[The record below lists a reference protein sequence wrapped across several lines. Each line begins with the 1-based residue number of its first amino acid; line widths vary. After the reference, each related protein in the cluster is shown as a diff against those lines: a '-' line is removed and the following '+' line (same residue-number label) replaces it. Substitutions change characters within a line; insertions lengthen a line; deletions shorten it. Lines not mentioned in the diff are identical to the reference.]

1 MRAYYSDSLG
11 SFLRTD
17 AAQVR
22 SALADRSEMPPTDE
36 QKRAWQE
43 QLVIMAREL
52 RKLDCDNGNGS
63 GHVYLEFVIPR
74 MGKRADAVIIYGGV
88 VFVLEFKIGEGQ
100 YRRADMDQCT
110 DYAVDLKNFHEGS
123 HDKPILPI
131 LVASGAGATAY
142 GLDRQPDGVFGVVR
156 SDGSNLSEIIH
167 AAAEMHAGR
176 APIDP
181 LEWEDSA
188 YKPTPTIIEAARALY
203 NNHDVRDIT
212 RSEAGAENLTS
223 TKSAVEGV
231 IEYSK
236 KNGRKSICFVTGI
249 PGAGKTLVGLNLTV
263 KPRDGTSSYSGGGG
277 GGGGWGRGGG
287 GGDNDGNDAGSIFLS
302 GNGPLVNVLR
312 EALARDKYDRERS
325 NRARDPTLARVTKR
339 EAYREAAAIIQPVRE
354 FITEAMD
361 SDRPP
366 HERVVVF
373 DEAQRAWSRKELD
386 RFMKKRK
393 GREIGMSQPEYVI
406 SAMDRHRDWAVLVCL
421 VGGGQEINHG
431 EAGLPEWFDSVRRSH
446 PGWDVYVSPEI
457 NGEEYLGR
465 NYDDGRGRI
474 EDMLGGIRPRYRAE
488 LHLATSIRSFRSR
501 HVSEFIRLLLDL
513 DAGAAGS
520 TLSGIGRY
528 PIMVTRDFGRAKRW
542 LQRRARGTERFGI
555 VAAAK
560 SYRLR
565 PHGIYVE
572 LTPKATHWFLN
583 PPDDPRSSN
592 GLEYVA
598 TEFEIQGLELDWVC
612 VAWDADLR
620 YTEDGWNYKEF
631 VGDRWNNIHK
641 DHKQR
646 YLKNA
651 YRVLLTRAR
660 QGMVIFVPP
669 GDDRDGTR
677 DPGYYDRTYEYLRGI
692 GIPELA
698 CQEVA
703 SR

>member
-1 MRAYYSDSLG
+1 MRAYYSDSLE
-11 SFLRTD
+11 SFLGTD
-17 AAQVR
+17 AARVR
-22 SALADRSEMPPTDE
+22 AVLADRSEMPPTDE
-36 QKRAWQE
+36 QKRAWRG
-43 QLVIMAREL
+43 QLDIMAREL
-52 RKLDCDNGNGS
+52 RELGGG

-74 MGKRADAVIIYGGV
+74 MGKRADAVMVYGGV
-88 VFVLEFKIGEGQ
+88 IFVLEFKIGESQ

-123 HDKPILPI
+123 HDKPILPV
-131 LVASGAGATAY
+131 LVASGAGAAGY
-142 GLDRQPDGVFGVVR
+142 SLDRHPNEVFEVVC
-156 SDGSNLSEIIH
+156 SDGSNLSEIIR
-167 AAAEMHAGR
+167 AAAGTHADR
-176 APIDP
+176 APISP
-181 LEWEDSA
+181 LEWENSA

-223 TKSAVEGV
+223 TKSAVEEV
-231 IEYSK
+231 IEYSRE
-236 KNGRKSICFVTGI
+236 NGRKSICFVTGI

-263 KPRDGTSSYSGGGG
+263 KSRDRPS
-277 GGGGWGRGGG
+277 
-287 GGDNDGNDAGSIFLS
+287 DEDDDDDDAGSVFLS

-312 EALARDKYDRERS
+312 EALARDKHDRERAK
-325 NRARDPTLARVTKR
+325 RARDPTLARVTKSS
-339 EAYREAAAIIQPVRE
+339 AYREAAAIIQPVRE

-373 DEAQRAWSRKELD
+373 DEAQRAWSREELD
-386 RFMKKRK
+386 RFMKKRR

-406 SAMDRHRDWAVLVCL
+406 SAMDRHQDWAVLVCL

-457 NGEEYLGR
+457 NGEEYLGG
-465 NYDDGRGRI
+465 NYDGDGRGRI
-474 EDMLGGIRPRYRAE
+474 EDMLGGTIRPTYREE

-501 HVSEFIRLLLDL
+501 HVSEFVRLLLDL
-513 DAGAAGS
+513 DAGAAGT
-520 TLSGIGRY
+520 TLSDIDRY
-528 PIMVTRDFGRAKRW
+528 PIMVTRDFGLAKRW
-542 LQRRARGTERFGI
+542 LRSRARGTERFGI

-620 YTEDGWNYKEF
+620 YTEDGWNYREF
-631 VGDRWNNIHK
+631 VGNRWNRVHK

-669 GDDRDGTR
+669 GDGGDGTR
-677 DPGYYDRTYEYLRGI
+677 DPEYYDRTYEYLRGI
-692 GIPELA
+692 GIPELV
-698 CQEVA
+698 CR
-703 SR
+703 SGGGRNR

>member
-1 MRAYYSDSLG
+1 MRAYYSDGLE

-36 QKRAWQE
+36 QKRAWRG
-43 QLVIMAREL
+43 QLDIMAREL
-52 RKLDCDNGNGS
+52 RKMDGGDS
-63 GHVYLEFVIPR
+63 SSAHVYLEFVIPR

-88 VFVLEFKIGEGQ
+88 IFVLEFKIGESQ

-123 HDKPILPI
+123 HDKPILPV
-131 LVASGAGATAY
+131 LVASEAGAGAAY
-142 GLDRQPDGVFGVVR
+142 GLDMREDGVFEVVC
-156 SDGSNLSEIIH
+156 SNGSNLREIICG
-167 AAAEMHAGR
+167 AAGIQGGGVT
-176 APIDP
+176 IDP
-181 LEWEDSA
+181 LEWERTA

-203 NNHDVRDIT
+203 NNHDVCDIT
-212 RSEAGAENLTS
+212 RSEAGAENITS
-223 TKSAVEGV
+223 TKSAVEDV
-231 IEYSK
+231 IEHSRE
-236 KNGRKSICFVTGI
+236 NGRKSICFVTGI

-263 KPRDGTSSYSGGGG
+263 KPRDGPSHDDDDD
-277 GGGGWGRGGG
+277 
-287 GGDNDGNDAGSIFLS
+287 DNDDAGSVFLS

-325 NRARDPTLARVTKR
+325 KRARDPTIARVTKSS
-339 EAYREAAAIIQPVRE
+339 AYREAAALIQPVRE

-373 DEAQRAWSRKELD
+373 DEAQRAWSRNELD

-406 SAMDRHRDWAVLVCL
+406 NTMDRHADWAVLVCL

-431 EAGLPEWFDSVRRSH
+431 EAGLPEWFDSMRRSH

-457 NGEEYLGR
+457 NGEEYLGK

-474 EDMLGGIRPRYRAE
+474 EDMLGGIRPVYRAE

-501 HVSEFIRLLLDL
+501 HVSEFVRLLLDL
-513 DAGAAGS
+513 DAGAAGV
-520 TLSGIGRY
+520 TLSGISRY

-542 LQRRARGTERFGI
+542 LRSRARGTERFGI

-641 DHKQR
+641 DHKRR

-660 QGMVIFVPP
+660 QGMVIFVPH
-669 GDDRDGTR
+669 GDDSDSTR

-698 CQEVA
+698 CPEA
-703 SR
+703 AGR

>member
-1 MRAYYSDSLG
+1 MRAYYSDSLE

-22 SALADRSEMPPTDE
+22 SVLADRSEMPPTDE
-36 QKRAWQE
+36 QKRAWQD
-43 QLVIMAREL
+43 QLGIMAREL
-52 RKLDCDNGNGS
+52 RKLDDDSGS
-63 GHVYLEFVIPR
+63 ARVYLEFVIPR

-88 VFVLEFKIGEGQ
+88 VFVLEFKIGESQ

-123 HDKPILPI
+123 HDKPILPV
-131 LVASGAGATAY
+131 LVASEAVAAAY
-142 GLDRQPDGVFGVVR
+142 GLDMREDGVFGVVC
-156 SDGSNLSEIIH
+156 SNGSNLHEIIRG
-167 AAAEMHAGR
+167 AAGVRGGR

-181 LEWEDSA
+181 LEWERSA

-231 IEYSK
+231 IEYSRE
-236 KNGRKSICFVTGI
+236 NGRKSICFVTGI

-263 KPRDGTSSYSGGGG
+263 KSRDRPSHDYNDD
-277 GGGGWGRGGG
+277 
-287 GGDNDGNDAGSIFLS
+287 GDDDAGSVFLS

-325 NRARDPTLARVTKR
+325 KRAKDPTLARVTKSS
-339 EAYREAAAIIQPVRE
+339 AYREAAALIQPVRE

-366 HERVVVF
+366 HERIVVF
-373 DEAQRAWSRKELD
+373 DEAQRAWSRRELD

-406 SAMDRHRDWAVLVCL
+406 NTMDRHADWAVLVCL

-431 EAGLPEWFDSVRRSH
+431 EAGLPEWFDSIRRSH

-474 EDMLGGIRPRYRAE
+474 EDMLGGIRPRYRAQ

-501 HVSEFIRLLLDL
+501 HVSEFVRLLLDL
-513 DAGAAGS
+513 DARAAGV
-520 TLSGIGRY
+520 TLSGIDKY
-528 PIMVTRDFGRAKRW
+528 PIMVTRDFGLAKRW
-542 LQRRARGTERFGI
+542 LRGRARGTERFGI

-598 TEFEIQGLELDWVC
+598 TEFEIQGLELDWAC

-631 VGDRWNNIHK
+631 VGSRWNNIRK

-669 GDDRDGTR
+669 GDDGDGTR

-698 CQEVA
+698 CPEA
-703 SR
+703 AGR